1 MNFDFKVE
9 TTPGTWERYK
19 PKELF
24 ELNLPNGYCR
34 YTVYSIGKSKTQII
48 QYGLELT
55 NAFIKVIDELY
66 NIEPIEYIMDGGT
79 IKIYDEE
86 LNIVLTSFDQ
96 GNRALDAL
104 YDIIEYCRKEMK
116 ND

>member
-1 MNFDFKVE
+1 MNFDFKVRI
-9 TTPGTWERYK
+9 TPGTWERYK
-19 PKELF
+19 PNELF

-34 YTVYSIGKSKTQII
+34 YTVYSIDQSKTKII

-55 NAFIKVIDELY
+55 NAFIKIIDELY
-66 NIEPIEYIMDGGT
+66 NIEPIEYVMDGGT

-116 ND
+116 NG